1 MSEMNFGDASKYIMG
16 NCIDTFEE
24 TVLFELGIEYTK
36 KEYTEVD
43 EDAKIV
49 VIDFKTDYSSLYF
62 RGKVDEATLD
72 QMKEFIQDYFNSC
85 RKIQNV
91 LAGECSTQFEC
102 QSKDKSMYISY
113 SSNNLDIN
121 E

>member
-1 MSEMNFGDASKYIMG
+1 MSEMNFGNASKYIMG

-24 TVLFELGIEYTK
+24 TVLFELGVEYIK
-36 KEYTEVD
+36 KEYAEVD
-43 EDAKIV
+43 DRMKV
-49 VIDFKTDYSSLYF
+49 VLIDFKTDHSTLYF
-62 RGKVDEATLD
+62 RGKVKEATLD

-91 LAGECSTQFEC
+91 LAGEGSTHFEC

>member
-1 MSEMNFGDASKYIMG
+1 MSEMNFGNASKYIMG

-24 TVLFELGIEYTK
+24 TVLFELGVEYTK

-43 EDAKIV
+43 ENAKMVI
-49 VIDFKTDYSSLYF
+49 IDFKTDHSTLYF
-62 RGKVDEATLD
+62 SGKIKEATLD
-72 QMKEFIQDYFNSC
+72 QMKEFIQAYFNDC

-91 LAGECSTQFEC
+91 LTEDSSAHFEV

-113 SSNNLDIN
+113 SSNSLDLD
-121 E
+121 

>member
-1 MSEMNFGDASKYIMG
+1 MSEMNFGNVSKYIMG

-24 TVLFELGIEYTK
+24 TVLFELDVEYMK
-36 KEYTEVD
+36 KEYTETDDKMKV
-43 EDAKIV
+43 V
-49 VIDFKTDYSSLYF
+49 VIDFKTDHSTLYF
-62 RGKVDEATLD
+62 RGKVNEATLD

-85 RKIQNV
+85 RKIQDI
-91 LAGECSTQFEC
+91 LTGENSTLLEC

-121 E
+121 

>member
-24 TVLFELGIEYTK
+24 TVLFELGIEYVK

-49 VIDFKTDYSSLYF
+49 IIDFKTDKSSLYF
-62 RGKVDEATLD
+62 RGKVNEATLD
-72 QMKEFIQDYFNSC
+72 QMKEFIQEYFNNC

-91 LAGECSTQFEC
+91 LTEDSSAQFEV

-113 SSNNLDIN
+113 SSNSLDL